1 MRLPLSLARD
11 QPLQRQLYDQ
21 LRDLIASARL
31 APGSR
36 MPSTRML
43 AEQYAISRI
52 TVVLTYERLIAEGY
66 LETMPAKGT
75 FVSRPSLHQGT
86 GLAERQT
93 PLAPPA
99 RQPRAWTEAGVG
111 HADPSLFPAVRWR
124 TLIRGALDRIGR
136 QLGAELPDGSPAL
149 RTGIAAWLSTSRGLA
164 IAPDQVVIVNGRQ
177 QALHVALQ
185 VALRPGA
192 RAVVEDPCDPLTAGA
207 LTRAAA
213 DVVRVPVD
221 ASGLRTERLPEG
233 PAALL
238 YVTPVHQR
246 PLGVALAEERRA
258 ALLQWAGRADALV
271 LEEDCDGDLRYD
283 NVHTPPLMSQD
294 RQESVCLIG
303 GFGASLGPWVTLAY
317 MVMPHRLI
325 SQALAARALIDDS
338 RHWLEETALA
348 ELLNGGGYARHVHRL
363 DKAYASRSAALVDAL
378 RQHFGAAS
386 LIWGGHAGL
395 HLAWFPP
402 SDFGPSADVA
412 GVARRCGL
420 EAAASPSE
428 RGAPGEAVLIGFGS
442 LQERQAEPRVAEL
455 AGMLRAT
462 HQAAI
467 AAAK

>member
-1 MRLPLSLARD
+1 VRLPLNLVRD

-21 LRDLIASARL
+21 LRDLIASGRL

-43 AEQYAISRI
+43 AEQSAISRI
-52 TVVLTYERLIAEGY
+52 TVVLTYERLIAEGH

-75 FVSRPSLHQGT
+75 FVSRPSLHQRT
-86 GLAERQT
+86 GLAERQA
-93 PLAPPA
+93 PFAPPV
-99 RQPRAWTEAGVG
+99 RQPRTGTEAGVG

-124 TLIRGALDRIGR
+124 TLIRGALDRIVR

-149 RTGIAAWLSTSRGLA
+149 RGGIAAWLSTSRGLA
-164 IAPDQVVIVNGRQ
+164 VAPDQVVIVSGRQ

-192 RAVVEDPCDPLTAGA
+192 RAVVEDPCDPLTAAA
-207 LTRAAA
+207 LTRAGRRRDPRPGGRQRTAHGAPARGTGGIAVCDARASAA
-213 DVVRVPVD
+213 TRRV
-221 ASGLRTERLPEG
+221 
-233 PAALL
+233 
-238 YVTPVHQR
+238 
-246 PLGVALAEERRA
+246 LAGERRA
-258 ALLQWAGRADALV
+258 ALLQWAVRADALV

-283 NVHTPPLMSQD
+283 NVHAPSLMSLA

-317 MVMPHRLI
+317 MVIPHRLI

-348 ELLNGGGYARHVHRL
+348 ELLNSGGYARHVHRL
-363 DKAYASRSAALVDAL
+363 DKAYAGRSAALVDAL
-378 RQHFGAAS
+378 RRIRAFADLGRARRSSPRVVSPGDIGPAA
-386 LIWGGHAGL
+386 G
-395 HLAWFPP
+395 
-402 SDFGPSADVA
+402 VA

-420 EAAASPSE
+420 EAASSPAA
-428 RGAPGEAVLIGFGS
+428 RGVAGEEVLIGFGS

-462 HQAAI
+462 HPAAL

>member
-1 MRLPLSLARD
+1 
-11 QPLQRQLYDQ
+11 
-21 LRDLIASARL
+21 
-31 APGSR
+31 

-43 AEQYAISRI
+43 AEQFAISRI
-52 TVVLTYERLIAEGY
+52 TVVLTYERLIAEGH

-75 FVSRPSLHQGT
+75 FVSRPSLHQRT
-86 GLAERQT
+86 GLAERQA
-93 PLAPPA
+93 PFAPPV
-99 RQPRAWTEAGVG
+99 RQPRTGTEAGVG

-149 RTGIAAWLSTSRGLA
+149 RGGIAAWLSTSRGLA
-164 IAPDQVVIVNGRQ
+164 VAPDQVVIVSGRQ

-192 RAVVEDPCDPLTAGA
+192 RAVVEDPCDPLTAAA

-213 DVVRVPVD
+213 DVIRVPVD
-221 ASGLRTERLPEG
+221 AKGLRTERLPEG

-238 YVTPVHQR
+238 YVTPEHQR
-246 PLGVALAEERRA
+246 PLGVVLAGERRA
-258 ALLQWAGRADALV
+258 ALLQWAVRADALV

-283 NVHTPPLMSQD
+283 NVHAPSLMSLD
-294 RQESVCLIG
+294 RQEFVCLIG

-317 MVMPHRLI
+317 MVIPHRLI

-348 ELLNGGGYARHVHRL
+348 ELLNSGGYARHVHRL
-363 DKAYASRSAALVDAL
+363 DKAYAGRSAALVDAL
-378 RQHFGAAS
+378 RRHFGAAS
-386 LIWGGHAGL
+386 LIWGEHAGL

-462 HQAAI
+462 HQAAL